1 MHEIIVHIFEIKV
14 LDKRAQLVYNMGEH
28 NKCMKGGL
36 KMSVGEKIRALRGS
50 ETKESVAGKMGV
62 TVSSWTKYERD
73 ERIPR
78 DELKVKIAEYFGTT
92 VQNIFFEKSEH

>member
-1 MHEIIVHIFEIKV
+1 
-14 LDKRAQLVYNMGEH
+14 
-28 NKCMKGGL
+28 
-36 KMSVGEKIRALRGS
+36 
-50 ETKESVAGKMGV
+50 MGV